1 MKIGYKLILGFLTV
15 AMMVGVIGYIGV
27 ANSKHIGESFEQSER
42 LDMPSL
48 IATMEI
54 ESAARQASIKAME
67 YSLRG
72 EKGDREKT
80 FEALEKLDTHFNAL
94 EKSEETEISVKG
106 QDPGDE
112 ASRIQAI
119 GYKIDNL
126 KTIIG
131 KYIALKDQEI
141 SLEEL
146 FVKEEEIHNAR
157 KDLIHLLYEQK
168 DYERKELDES
178 LATTKSKITQGANII
193 SILSLLS
200 VFIAFLIG
208 FFITR
213 SISRPIQKLKNAA
226 NEISKGNL
234 SITLDINSDDEIGDL
249 SNAFNKMA
257 NDLVKYHKNL
267 EKMVEDRTAELKT
280 ANNLLQK
287 EISERRRNE
296 ESLFKSTN
304 LTQVAYNQSI
314 IYAEHLKKE
323 IAEHKLAEEALKESE
338 NRYRTLF
345 EDSRDGICIS
355 TRDGRLVDIN
365 QSWLDIFGYLRE
377 EVINMDVRG
386 LYVNYDDRIRFQRE
400 IEQGG
405 SVRDYE
411 IKLFKKDGTEIDC
424 IMTVML
430 WRANGGSILGYWG
443 MIRDVTEQKLLEAQ
457 LIQAQKMEAV
467 GTLAG
472 GIAHDFNNTLQVIL
486 GYAQLLLDNKKG
498 KDIENSYIKTIEK
511 SAQRA
516 AELTSQLLVFSRKVE
531 SELRPVSLNQELI
544 KEERLLRR
552 TISQMIDI
560 ELKPAENLNIINADP
575 AQLGQI
581 IMNLAINARDAM
593 PNGGKLIFETKNIIL
608 DEKYCKVNL
617 GIIPG
622 GYVLMSVSDTGNGMD
637 KDTLEHIFEPFYTT
651 KQTGEGTGLGL
662 SMVYGIVKSH
672 GGHITCN
679 SKPGHGTV
687 FNIYFPVIKEIDNL
701 EQAEPKNEAEIY
713 GGNETVLIVDDVKS
727 ILELGQYMLS
737 PYGYKIIKAENGE
750 EAIKIYKTEKDRI
763 DLVILDIDMPGM
775 GGDKCLQEFLKINP
789 DIKAIIASGYT
800 GKLKIKEFMKN
811 GAAGYVCKPYR
822 LEDMLKNVREV
833 LGNSV
838 EERV

>member
-1 MKIGYKLILGFLTV
+1 M
-15 AMMVGVIGYIGV
+15 
-27 ANSKHIGESFEQSER
+27 
-42 LDMPSL
+42 
-48 IATMEI
+48 
-54 ESAARQASIKAME
+54 SI
-67 YSLRG
+67 
-72 EKGDREKT
+72 
-80 FEALEKLDTHFNAL
+80 N
-94 EKSEETEISVKG
+94 
-106 QDPGDE
+106 
-112 ASRIQAI
+112 
-119 GYKIDNL
+119 
-126 KTIIG
+126 
-131 KYIALKDQEI
+131 
-141 SLEEL
+141 
-146 FVKEEEIHNAR
+146 
-157 KDLIHLLYEQK
+157 
-168 DYERKELDES
+168 
-178 LATTKSKITQGANII
+178 
-193 SILSLLS
+193 
-200 VFIAFLIG
+200 
-208 FFITR
+208 
-213 SISRPIQKLKNAA
+213 KLKYVA
-226 NEISKGNL
+226 NEIGKGNL
-234 SITLDINSDDEIGDL
+234 GIKLDINSGNEIGQL
-249 SNAFNKMA
+249 SNSFNSMA
-257 NDLVKYHKNL
+257 EDLGKYHKNL
-267 EKMVEDRTAELKT
+267 EKMVNDRTAELR
-280 ANNLLQK
+280 NSNELLQQEVAARK
-287 EISERRRNE
+287 RAE
-296 ESLFKSTN
+296 EAIK
-304 LTQVAYNQSI
+304 VAYDQSI
-314 IYAEHLKKE
+314 IYAEQ
-323 IAEHKLAEEALKESE
+323 LKEQIGE
-338 NRYRTLF
+338 RR
-345 EDSRDGICIS
+345 
-355 TRDGRLVDIN
+355 
-365 QSWLDIFGYLRE
+365 
-377 EVINMDVRG
+377 
-386 LYVNYDDRIRFQRE
+386 
-400 IEQGG
+400 
-405 SVRDYE
+405 
-411 IKLFKKDGTEIDC
+411 
-424 IMTVML
+424 
-430 WRANGGSILGYWG
+430 RAGE
-443 MIRDVTEQKLLEAQ
+443 EQKLLEAQ
-457 LIQAQKMEAV
+457 LIRAQKMEAI

-617 GIIPG
+617 GVVPG

-651 KQTGEGTGLGL
+651 KQTGEGTWLGL

-775 GGDKCLQEFLKINP
+775 GGDKCLQELLKINP

-838 EERV
+838 EERA